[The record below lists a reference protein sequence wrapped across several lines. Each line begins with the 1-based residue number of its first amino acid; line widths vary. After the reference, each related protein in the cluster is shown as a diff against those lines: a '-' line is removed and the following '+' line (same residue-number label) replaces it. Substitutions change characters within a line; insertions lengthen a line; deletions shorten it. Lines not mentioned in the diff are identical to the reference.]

1 MKKWSSDWG
10 KKKRPMDIRMSYERN
25 VLVEYKVREKKLET
39 SIMDLWS
46 TSVMP
51 DQEEIVSH

>member
-1 MKKWSSDWG
+1 
-10 KKKRPMDIRMSYERN
+10 MDIRMSYERN